1 MPRSTKCSVR
11 LVIPERINLWSA
23 RAMERRSSVSGR
35 PTRSAVDDGL
45 ADLQR
50 VGGLPHPAEADA
62 TWRGIWHEETHNS
75 TAIEGNTPVLQ
86 QVRALLGQGRA
97 VGNKELRE
105 YLEIQAYA
113 TAAQW
118 DYQQAVGGGDW
129 SSDEA
134 LTVTELQQVHRL
146 VVGLV
151 WAHFPPDD
159 LHPDEGPGSFR
170 QHELAP
176 FPGGMQPPP
185 FVAVSGSFSDWL
197 GLVSDGPP
205 PDEHLMEHLARM
217 HSRF

>member
-176 FPGGMQPPP
+176 FPGGMQPR
-185 FVAVSGSFSDWL
+185 S
-197 GLVSDGPP
+197 
-205 PDEHLMEHLARM
+205 
-217 HSRF
+217 